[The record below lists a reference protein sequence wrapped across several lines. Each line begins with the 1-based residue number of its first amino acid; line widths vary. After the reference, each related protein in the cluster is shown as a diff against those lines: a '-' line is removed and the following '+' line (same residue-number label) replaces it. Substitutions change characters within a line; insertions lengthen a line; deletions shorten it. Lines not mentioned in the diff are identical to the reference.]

1 MNSETLVFNGINGAT
16 GSYGL
21 PPMSGQALGERIL
34 EASRP
39 TDPRES
45 LQRLREDNADKLAEL
60 VKLLAETSVE
70 PGDRDEAWQGKWV
83 RRLARKLVDLFLTD
97 EYKEPDRLAEIEGRL
112 ARHTLFKI
120 EEIADLLSTRLSE
133 TSKSELA
140 ALLLKDPD
148 ERTVDSAWLSARV
161 KEDAREKL
169 GHVEIKLR
177 LESRSLT
184 LDGDATAQLAWLEDL
199 LDDLR
204 PIYAL
209 NSPAREMVNPLESL
223 NRELDVLAG
232 GVGSP
237 SPGLDALRGG
247 LKAQPP
253 DLAWRD
259 LLDLLHRGLKA
270 IIEDRREQVPWK
282 DLLEALYRWLLDMA
296 KVFGSRRA
304 VKEGI
309 EPTDLAQAGWGIIFA
324 YEDPQAPPPVPTSA
338 IQQALQPLLDLRQ
351 SQAGARFKI
360 YEGADGYR
368 PNDTASSFASR
379 HDVRVADPADPEKVP
394 YYLLIVGSPH
404 EIPFHFQYQLDVQ
417 YAVGRIHF
425 DSLQKYAN
433 YARTVVAAETGN
445 QTPNPRAA
453 FFGPAN
459 HDDRAT
465 YLSAAHLVEPLF
477 HYLQDRYGDRWFFD
491 AILRDQATKARL
503 LRLVGGP
510 ETPALLFAACHGMEF
525 PKDDPKN
532 RQLRHQ
538 GALLCQDWQGPE
550 AGRGEV
556 SPDHY
561 LAGEHLA
568 PDADLG
574 GLIAF
579 FFACY
584 SAGTP
589 RFDAY
594 YKQEFRDS
602 GKTITDRPFLAA
614 LPRAMLGRREGGALA
629 VVGHVERVWGTSYLG
644 PRQSQQLAVFEGAVE
659 RLLKGQPIGLAMEY
673 FNGRY
678 AALSSELTTI
688 LDNVHWQKPNR
699 YELAELWT
707 ANNDARGYIVIG
719 DPAVRLPPI
728 ALGSLPAAQTV
739 QGASSSQDQ
748 GG

>member
-1 MNSETLVFNGINGAT
+1 MDPGSLYFNGINGID

-21 PPMSGQALGERIL
+21 PPMSGEDLGEHIL
-34 EASRP
+34 DASRP
-39 TDPRES
+39 TDLRES

-70 PGDRDEAWQGKWV
+70 PGDRDGAWYGAWV
-83 RRLARKLVDLFLTD
+83 RRLARTLVDLFLTD
-97 EYKEPDRLAEIEGRL
+97 AYKEPDRLVEIESRL
-112 ARHTLFKI
+112 ARHTLFKL
-120 EEIADLLSTRLSE
+120 EQIADLLSSRLSE
-133 TSKSELA
+133 SSKGELA
-140 ALLLKDPD
+140 ALLLEDPD
-148 ERTVDSAWLSARV
+148 ERTVDNTWLSARV

-177 LESRSLT
+177 LESRGLT
-184 LDGDATAQLAWLEDL
+184 LDGDAAAQLAWLEAL
-199 LDDLR
+199 LEDLR

-209 NSPAREMVNPLESL
+209 NSPVREVANPHESL
-223 NRELDVLAG
+223 NRELDVLAAG
-232 GVGSP
+232 LDPTS
-237 SPGLDALRGG
+237 SGLDALRSD
-247 LKAQPP
+247 LRAQPP

-259 LLDLLHRGLKA
+259 LLDLLQRGLEA

-296 KVFGSRRA
+296 KVFGPRRA

-309 EPTDLAQAGWGIIFA
+309 EPTDLAQAGWGIIFS
-324 YEDPQAPPPVPTSA
+324 YEDPHAPPAFPASA
-338 IQQALQPLLDLRQ
+338 IRQALQPLLDLRQ
-351 SQAGARFKI
+351 SQAGVRFKI
-360 YEGADGYR
+360 YQDADGYR

-379 HDVRVADPADPEKVP
+379 HDIRVSDPADPEKVP
-394 YYLLIVGSPH
+394 YYLLIVGSPQ
-404 EIPFHFQYQLDVQ
+404 EVPFHFQYQLDVQ

-425 DSLQKYAN
+425 DSLEEYAN
-433 YARTVVAAETGN
+433 YARTVVAAETGD
-445 QTPNPRAA
+445 QTPNTRVT

-459 HDDRAT
+459 RDDRAT
-465 YLSAAHLVEPLF
+465 DLSATHLVEPLF
-477 HYLQDRYGDRWFFD
+477 HHLQDRYADRWLFD
-491 AILRDQATKARL
+491 AILRDDATKARL

-525 PKDDPKN
+525 PKDDPKD

-538 GALLCQDWQGPE
+538 GALLCQDWRGPE

-556 SPDHY
+556 PPDHY
-561 LAGEHLA
+561 LAGEHLP
-568 PDADLG
+568 PDASLG

-589 RFDAY
+589 RFDEY
-594 YKQEFRDS
+594 YRQEFRDS
-602 GKTITDRPFLAA
+602 GKTIAYHPFLAA
-614 LPRAMLGRREGGALA
+614 LPQTMLGLPMGGALA
-629 VVGHVERVWGTSYLG
+629 VIGHVERAWGTSYLG
-644 PRQSQQLAVFEGAVE
+644 PRQSQQLAVFQSAVE

-688 LDNVHWQKPNR
+688 LNDIRWQKPNP
-699 YELAELWT
+699 YEVAELWT

-719 DPAVRLPPI
+719 DPAVRLPSM
-728 ALGSLPAAQTV
+728 ALEGLPAV
-739 QGASSSQDQ
+739 QNPQ
-748 GG
+748 GESGP